1 MYDVIIIGGGPAG
14 LSAAIYT
21 SRALKK
27 TLIIEESNFG
37 GQITQALEVEN
48 YPGYEKISGMELGE
62 KMYHQAIHLGAES
75 VYGTVK
81 KIVKENDTFVIT
93 VGEKEYT
100 AKVLIYGAG
109 ASPRKLCIEE
119 EKKYLGSGLSYC
131 ATCDGAFFKGK
142 TVCVIGGGNTAIDDA
157 IYLANICKKVYV
169 IHRRDTFRAEPI
181 KVNTLKERKNVEFI
195 TNAKVLEIKG
205 ENKVETLVITKEQE
219 EKILTQRKEIEK
231 QFENSELTG
240 KYLTRKIDDNT
251 FINFADFILNNLEN
265 AEYNIPKIRTSLSIL
280 KDGQAVFTNLEKL
293 YIYRYVFARGVEDE
307 NPIKL
312 EKEKIEEIPEKDIK
326 KMVKQMLKDKEET
339 SPYKNNTFFENKL
352 LWIAR
357 EYQKQGIKYI
367 EITDTNLT
375 KKGKAGIRVIEQ
387 MHEVMPKI
395 EKETGVK
402 IRLLI
407 GIRRIPLTIIKDQKT
422 SSNYLRENIDVLKAI
437 AKSPYVAGS
446 DFIGEEINDIS
457 ELQPAITEIVRYVVE
472 QDPNFTIRIH
482 AGENDS
488 LRENVEKSI
497 DCIIN
502 SLKPGEKIPNFR
514 LGHGLYTQDLNSEK
528 GKELIKKMQKTGA
541 VLEFQLTSNVRLNNL
556 SNLKKHPIKTYLKNN
571 IKCVQGTDGCGM
583 YGTDTIDE
591 QLALQNLLN
600 LNDKDFEAMRKV
612 EEEIIERNEKN
623 FIEKSKKFE
632 EFLNGRTIE
641 EAIMQEELKNEEESK
656 NKKMNLRLRI
666 GISSEE
672 ALKEKISELPTDKM
686 PIIIAG
692 GSFNAQGRET
702 ILTEE
707 GKNILTE
714 LIKKVNNKKAYF
726 VIGHKMQGYEK
737 AILDISKKLNKKFEI
752 DAIIPKTITEEV
764 KENLEKENLKAIR
777 ISTENEDSG
786 IYKSFN
792 YEIFERRSSVVVAF
806 DGNSPVS
813 NLVQEAKN
821 GKGKSKIYVNEEN
834 ASLRE
839 KAKSLGGYVIPFT
852 MKENIVN
859 KIIEDNPEIAEGI

>member
-1 MYDVIIIGGGPAG
+1 MNNLNLFNKFYLDKEKDIIVNLYKTNEDELTYILETPNHNTGNLITNLAKLCNVETIKNENDMKIIKGTIPASINGDNEIVYIFRLGGFKIANIFEDGKIEIKAKIPAITKT
-14 LSAAIYT
+14 LMSQTKEYNLPIEKTIVKSYI
-21 SRALKK
+21 LKK
-27 TLIIEESNFG
+27 SKFRTDLHTHMNANLTPDCLIALGIAN
-37 GQITQALEVEN
+37 QIR
-48 YPGYEKISGMELGE
+48 YPLYYIKKLNL
-62 KMYHQAIHLGAES
+62 KM
-75 VYGTVK
+75 
-81 KIVKENDTFVIT
+81 
-93 VGEKEYT
+93 
-100 AKVLIYGAG
+100 
-109 ASPRKLCIEE
+109 
-119 EKKYLGSGLSYC
+119 
-131 ATCDGAFFKGK
+131 
-142 TVCVIGGGNTAIDDA
+142 
-157 IYLANICKKVYV
+157 
-169 IHRRDTFRAEPI
+169 
-181 KVNTLKERKNVEFI
+181 
-195 TNAKVLEIKG
+195 
-205 ENKVETLVITKEQE
+205 TKSQE
-219 EKILTQRKEIEK
+219 EKILKQREEVAK
-231 QFENSELTG
+231 QFEDSELTG
-240 KYLTRKIDDNT
+240 KYLTRRINDNT

-265 AEYNIPKIRTSLSIL
+265 AEYNISKIRTSLAIL

-293 YIYRYVFARGVEDE
+293 YLYRYVFARGVECDE
-307 NPIKL
+307 QIKMDL
-312 EKEKIEEIPEKDIK
+312 KKVDQIPEKDIK
-326 KMVKQMLKDKEET
+326 AMVKQMLKDKEET
-339 SPYKNNTFFENKL
+339 SPYKNNTFFQNKL

-357 EYQKQGIKYI
+357 EYQKQGIKYV
-367 EITDTNLT
+367 EIADTNLT
-375 KKGKAGIRVIEQ
+375 KKGKPGIRVIEQ
-387 MHEVMPKI
+387 MHEIMPKI
-395 EKETGVK
+395 EEETGVK
-402 IRLLI
+402 IRLLVA
-407 GIRRIPLTIIKDQKT
+407 IRRIPLTIIKDQKT

-497 DCIIN
+497 DCILN

-528 GKELIKKMQKTGA
+528 GKALIKKMQKTGA

-556 SNLKKHPIKTYLKNN
+556 TNLENHPLKTYLKNN
-571 IKCVQGTDGCGM
+571 IKCVQGTDGCGF

-600 LNDKDFEAMRKV
+600 LNDNDFEAMRKV
-612 EEEIIERNEKN
+612 EEEIIQRNEKY
-623 FIEKSKKFE
+623 FIEKSKKFQ

-641 EAIMQEELKNEEESK
+641 EAIMQEEQKNEEESK

-666 GISSEE
+666 GLESEE
-672 ALKEKISELPTDKM
+672 VLKEKIAELPTDKM

-702 ILTEE
+702 VLTEE
-707 GKNILTE
+707 GKAILTE
-714 LIKKVNNKKAYF
+714 LIKRVNNEKAYF

-737 AILDISKKLNKKFEI
+737 AIIDISKKLNKKFEI
-752 DAIIPKTITEEV
+752 DAIIPKMITEEV
-764 KENLEKENLKAIR
+764 EQNLKNENLNAIR
-777 ISTENEDSG
+777 ISTENEESG

-834 ASLRE
+834 TALRE
-839 KAKSLGGYVIPFT
+839 KAKSLGGYVIPFS

-859 KIIEDNPEIAEGI
+859 KILEDNPEIVDNGSNLYKKIDL